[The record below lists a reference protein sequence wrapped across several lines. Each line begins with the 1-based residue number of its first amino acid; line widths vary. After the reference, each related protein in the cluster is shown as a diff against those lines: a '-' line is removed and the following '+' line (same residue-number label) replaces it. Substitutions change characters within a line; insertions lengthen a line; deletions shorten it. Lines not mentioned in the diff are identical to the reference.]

1 METMGLKMPFESVSR
16 RLGKDVLYWFR
27 AKIDADVTK
36 TTTLVHEHIF
46 FQNIAKFIKF
56 SLTF

>member
-1 METMGLKMPFESVSR
+1 MGLKMLFESVSK
-16 RLGKDVLYWFR
+16 RLGKYVLYWFR

-46 FQNIAKFIKF
+46 FQNIAKSIKF
-56 SLTF
+56 SLTY